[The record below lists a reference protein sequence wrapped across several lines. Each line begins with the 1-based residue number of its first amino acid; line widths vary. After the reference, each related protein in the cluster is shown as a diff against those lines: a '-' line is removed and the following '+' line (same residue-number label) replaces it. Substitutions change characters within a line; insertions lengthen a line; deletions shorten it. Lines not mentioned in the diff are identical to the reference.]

1 MRRKVPALLTAVL
14 MTVTLAS
21 CSSGKSSGTDQVRI
35 GFFPNITHA
44 QALVGKADGTF
55 EKAFG
60 DDVTIDWKMF
70 NAGPSEVE
78 ALFAGEVDIGY
89 IGPGPAINAYIKSG
103 GDVVV
108 IAGATSAGAVL
119 VARAGSGIEDIKD
132 LDGKKIAVPQYGNTQ
147 DLILRNLLKE
157 NGLSDTA
164 AGGNVE
170 ILQVENPDVQ
180 TLFEKGELDAAFVPE
195 PWGSLL
201 VEKAN
206 AEIVLDYNEVWRDGE
221 YPVALVVVRKEFLAE
236 HPDLVEAFLT
246 AHTEIGDYIANNPDE
261 AKKAVNKEIT
271 ELTGKSISD
280 TVLDSAF
287 DRVLISNDPNK
298 DALMDM
304 IQFSV
309 DAGILTDVSDE
320 EGMTDL
326 DLLNKVLKAKGEEE
340 IS

>member
-1 MRRKVPALLTAVL
+1 MKRRIPALLTALL

-21 CSSGKSSGTDQVRI
+21 CSSGQSSGTQTVRI
-35 GFFPNITHA
+35 GYFPNITHA

-55 EKAFG
+55 AEAFG
-60 DDVTIDWKMF
+60 EGVTIDWKMF

-89 IGPGPAINAYIKSG
+89 IGPGPAINAYIKSE

-119 VARAGSGIEDIKD
+119 VARAGSGIESVKD
-132 LDGKKIAVPQYGNTQ
+132 LAGRKIAVPQYGNTQ

-157 NGLSDTA
+157 NGLADTA
-164 AGGNVE
+164 AGGTVE

-201 VEKAN
+201 AEKTN

-221 YPVALVVVRKEFLAE
+221 YPVAVVVVRKDFLEE
-236 HPDLVEAFLT
+236 HPDLVEKFLT
-246 AHTEIGDYIANNPDE
+246 AHAEIGDYILSNPDE
-261 AKKAVNKEIT
+261 AKKAVNKEIK

-287 DRVLISNDPNK
+287 DRVVISNDPNR

-309 DAGILTDVSDE
+309 DAGILTGVSGE
-320 EGMTDL
+320 QGLTDTG
-326 DLLNKVLKAKGEEE
+326 LLNKVLKAKGEKE

>member
-1 MRRKVPALLTAVL
+1 MKRRIPALFIAVL
-14 MTVTLAS
+14 MTVTLGA
-21 CSSGKSSGTDQVRI
+21 CSSGKSSGTQAVRI
-35 GFFPNITHA
+35 GYFPNITHA

-55 EKAFG
+55 AEAFG
-60 DDVTIDWKMF
+60 EGVTIDWKMF

-89 IGPGPAINAYIKSG
+89 IGPGPAINAYIKSE

-119 VARAGSGIEDIKD
+119 VARAGSGIESIKD
-132 LDGKKIAVPQYGNTQ
+132 LAGRKIAVPQYGNTQ

-164 AGGNVE
+164 AGGTVE

-201 VEKAN
+201 VEKTN

-221 YPVALVVVRKEFLAE
+221 YPVAVVVVRKEFLE
-236 HPDLVEAFLT
+236 ENPELVEKFLT
-246 AHTEIGDYIANNPDE
+246 AHTNIGAYILNNPE
-261 AKKAVNKEIT
+261 AAKKAVNKEIK
-271 ELTGKSISD
+271 ELTGKSITD

-287 DRVLISNDPNK
+287 ERVVISNDPNR

-304 IQFSV
+304 IRFSV
-309 DAGILTDVSDE
+309 DAGILTGVSDE
-320 EGMTDL
+320 QGLTDTS
-326 DLLNKVLKAKGEEE
+326 LLNKVLKAKGEKE

>member
-1 MRRKVPALLTAVL
+1 MKRRLPALLTAVL
-14 MTVTLAS
+14 MTLTLGA
-21 CSSGKSSGTDQVRI
+21 CSSGKSPGTEEVRI
-35 GFFPNITHA
+35 GYFPNITHA

-55 EKAFG
+55 AEAFG
-60 DDVTIDWKMF
+60 DGVTIDWKMF

-119 VARAGSGIEDIKD
+119 VARAGSGIESVKD
-132 LDGKKIAVPQYGNTQ
+132 LAGRKIAVPQYGNTQ

-164 AGGNVE
+164 AGGDVE

-180 TLFEKGELDAAFVPE
+180 TLFEKGELDAALVPE

-201 VEKAN
+201 VEKTQ
-206 AEIVLDYNEVWRDGE
+206 AEIVLDYDEVWRNGE
-221 YPVALVVVRKEFLAE
+221 YPVAVVVVRKEFLE
-236 HPDLVEAFLT
+236 KHPDLVEAFLT
-246 AHTEIGDYIANNPDE
+246 AHTKIGDYIVNNPED
-261 AKKAVNKEIT
+261 AKKVVNKEIT
-271 ELTGKSISD
+271 ELTGKSVSD
-280 TVLDSAF
+280 SVLDSAF
-287 DRVLISNDPNK
+287 DRVVISNDPNR
-298 DALMDM
+298 DAIMDM

-309 DAGILTDVSDE
+309 DAGILTGVSGEEGLTDVS
-320 EGMTDL
+320 
-326 DLLNKVLKAKGEEE
+326 LLNKVLRAEGREE

>member
-1 MRRKVPALLTAVL
+1 MKRRIPALLTALL

-21 CSSGKSSGTDQVRI
+21 CSSGQSSGTQTVRI
-35 GFFPNITHA
+35 GYFPNITHA

-55 EKAFG
+55 AEAFG
-60 DDVTIDWKMF
+60 EGVTIDWKMF

-89 IGPGPAINAYIKSG
+89 IGPGPAINAYIKSE

-119 VARAGSGIEDIKD
+119 VARAGSGIESVKD
-132 LDGKKIAVPQYGNTQ
+132 LAGRKIAVPQYGNTQ

-157 NGLSDTA
+157 NGLADTA
-164 AGGNVE
+164 AGGTVE

-201 VEKAN
+201 VEKAK

-221 YPVALVVVRKEFLAE
+221 YPVAVVVVRKEFLEE
-236 HPDLVEAFLT
+236 HPDLVEEFLT
-246 AHTEIGDYIANNPDE
+246 AHTKIGDYIVNNPAE
-261 AKKAVNKEIT
+261 AKKAVNKEIK

-280 TVLDSAF
+280 SVLDSAF
-287 DRVLISNDPNK
+287 DRVVISNDPNR

-309 DAGILTDVSDE
+309 DAGILTGVSGE
-320 EGMTDL
+320 QGLTDTG
-326 DLLNKVLKAKGEEE
+326 LLNKVLKAKGEKE